1 VPAAYM
7 VTPFFSSSCP
17 AAPAVRLD
25 ARRNFSHG
33 HVTSRLKIPIWVV
46 VKPWRCKPSR
56 VDGAM
61 RYCQRV
67 MTAGREHVHG
77 NGRKIRPFLGAFA
90 FPLCFFFQIKA
101 ISPLFS
107 PRAFSCVSLEPLC
120 HRLPGV
126 VQLPGLEASCRPATV
141 PGERASSWG
150 LRLITLGSVISVV
163 AGLVLPL
170 TPLSSTVV
178 FCTVSLLEPLLL
190 VMC

>member
-1 VPAAYM
+1 
-7 VTPFFSSSCP
+7 
-17 AAPAVRLD
+17 
-25 ARRNFSHG
+25 
-33 HVTSRLKIPIWVV
+33 
-46 VKPWRCKPSR
+46 
-56 VDGAM
+56 M
-61 RYCQRV
+61 RYGQRV
-67 MTAGREHVHG
+67 MGGREG
-77 NGRKIRPFLGAFA
+77 ARPRKWQKDPPFFGRFRLS
-90 FPLCFFFQIKA
+90 PLFFFQIKA